1 MMSRATEATN
11 ASEETAW
18 ERMCVKTTPNKTRSA
33 VDWAFCTE
41 KISKKKRCAVVFFLL
56 RCRQPHHRVV
66 RRRIIL
72 PQHRSAGYF
81 LNLSALNPLLSASF
95 FAPPPR
101 HTAMVKVQGA
111 PFLKSKGY
119 HSDLCVSFSS
129 GGSGLVSRSLTT
141 LSWLGPPT
149 SKKRE
154 RCRTRKFSVLFL
166 L

>member
-11 ASEETAW
+11 TSEETAW
-18 ERMCVKTTPNKTRSA
+18 ARMCVKTTPNKTRSA

-41 KISKKKRCAVVFFLL
+41 KISKKKRCAVVFFSSVAGSHTTVSSVVGSSSLKIGPLVTFLTYLRSNPVALCLL
-56 RCRQPHHRVV
+56 F
-66 RRRIIL
+66 
-72 PQHRSAGYF
+72 S
-81 LNLSALNPLLSASF
+81 
-95 FAPPPR
+95 PPPR